1 MKTRKP
7 ILLDFVVDKLTNSIQ
22 NTISGDSFET
32 EVLRLTKNDLK
43 QVTKIKGW
51 NFNWKA
57 ELNDNRKEVFV
68 LNAKTWTHFSK
79 YYFG

>member
-57 ELNDNRKEVFV
+57 ELNDNRKEVFKS
-68 LNAKTWTHFSK
+68 LMSDKSI
-79 YYFG
+79 